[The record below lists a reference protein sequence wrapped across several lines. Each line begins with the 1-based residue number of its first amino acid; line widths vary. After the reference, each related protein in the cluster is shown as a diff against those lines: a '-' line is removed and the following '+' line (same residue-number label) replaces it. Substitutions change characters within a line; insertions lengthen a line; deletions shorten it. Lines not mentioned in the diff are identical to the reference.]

1 MTFERTRELLD
12 ILINDMIEETGM
24 HAREVLAKLIEL
36 GAQRDELIE
45 LQFSPDD
52 VDDLMK
58 EFRKAHGEEKHEK

>member
-24 HAREVLAKLIEL
+24 HPREVLAKLIEL

>member
-1 MTFERTRELLD
+1 
-12 ILINDMIEETGM
+12 M
-24 HAREVLAKLIEL
+24 HPREVLAKLIEL